1 MPGIGSGAGAVSR
14 RFEKELIVFKHIS
27 PLAIASALVFR
38 LPCASPA
45 NALSAVTFVS
55 GKGTDAG
62 TCASPAT
69 PRRTFQFASGQ
80 TSPGGEIKAL
90 DPADYEPMTITK
102 AISITGV
109 EGAGINRT
117 TAGNAIT
124 IKAGSKD
131 VINLTNLTNDGLNTG
146 QTGIELDSFGS
157 LTVTHCMIRKFRGDG
172 IDIFQSSGVKF
183 LIADVVVSDNG
194 GLGLLFVGVPGTV
207 DHVNVYHNGQG
218 VRAAEGAAI
227 VSIVESTVT
236 NNANFGIDSDDGADL
251 RLAQSA
257 VTGNVGGI
265 ELTGGTI
272 ESAGNNFITD
282 SISGTLTEVGTK

>member
-1 MPGIGSGAGAVSR
+1 MP
-14 RFEKELIVFKHIS
+14 EL
-27 PLAIASALVFR
+27 
-38 LPCASPA
+38 
-45 NALSAVTFVS
+45 
-55 GKGTDAG
+55 
-62 TCASPAT
+62 
-69 PRRTFQFASGQ
+69 
-80 TSPGGEIKAL
+80 KAL

-109 EGAGINRT
+109 EGAGVNRT

-131 VINLTNLTNDGLNTG
+131 VINLTNLIIDGLNTG

-157 LTVTHCMIRKFRGDG
+157 LTVTHCIIRKFRGDG
-172 IDIFQSSGVKF
+172 IDIFSSSGMEF

-194 GLGLLFVGVPGTV
+194 GLGLELVGVPGTV
-207 DHVNVYHNGQG
+207 DHVNVNHNGIAKPCGFICGG
-218 VRAAEGAAI
+218 VRAAQGAAI

-236 NNANFGIDSDDGADL
+236 NNANFGIDSEDGADL

-257 VTGNVGGI
+257 ITGNVGGI
-265 ELTGGTI
+265 ELLGGTI

-282 SISGTLTEVGTK
+282 SISGTLTKVGTKGKPFAP

>member
-1 MPGIGSGAGAVSR
+1 M
-14 RFEKELIVFKHIS
+14 FKHFS
-27 PLAIASALVFR
+27 PLAIASALVFL

-45 NALSAVTFVS
+45 KALSAVTFVS
-55 GKGTDAG
+55 GKGTNAG

-69 PRRTFQFASGQ
+69 PCRTFQFALGQ

-90 DPADYEPMTITK
+90 DPANYEPMTITK

-109 EGAGINRT
+109 ESAGISST

-131 VINLTNLTNDGLNTG
+131 LINITNLIIDGLNTE
-146 QTGIELDSFGS
+146 QTGIEGDSFGS
-157 LTVTHCMIRKFRGDG
+157 LTVTHCIIRKFRFAG
-172 IDIFQSSGVKF
+172 IDSSGIF

-194 GLGLLFVGVPGTV
+194 GVGLELGGPGTV
-207 DHVNVYHNGQG
+207 DHVNVNHNGVAKPCPLICGG
-218 VRAAEGAAI
+218 VRAVTGTAI

-236 NNANFGIDSDDGADL
+236 NNANFGIDSEDGADL
-251 RLAQSA
+251 RLAQST

-265 ELTGGTI
+265 QLLGGTI

-282 SISGTLTEVGTK
+282 SIDGTLTRVGTK